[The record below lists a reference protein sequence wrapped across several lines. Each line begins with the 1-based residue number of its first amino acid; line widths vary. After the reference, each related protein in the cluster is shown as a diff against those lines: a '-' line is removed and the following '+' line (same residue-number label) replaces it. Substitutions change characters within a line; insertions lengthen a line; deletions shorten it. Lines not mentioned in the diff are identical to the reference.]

1 MKPCGATAVL
11 FFLGPGSIPMHKA
24 VAAARLAGWLFCA
37 VFANVV
43 WPQVAG
49 GWWIGFI
56 DARDRALLEIP
67 GDARACAARDAMARR
82 GIPGSAPTAP
92 LRPESQLPPG
102 ARLVFGVTDITGA
115 YAERV
120 MTRVVAITHEDEG
133 RRRALRGPCWLLA
146 EAGTDA
152 PGYRVVED
160 RLAFGTHP
168 PRALAVRAVDAGWR
182 GYGPL
187 ADAPGADARF
197 VAGAD
202 MPAAWRARV
211 SNALPAATQM
221 YGQAFTA
228 TLNPR
233 LGPESLLLIGA
244 IGGAGGTDGVTAT
257 YNTVNLIVREG
268 HDEALYQAGPSGGI
282 ERDSAASF
290 VAQVVAAV
298 DLDGDG
304 IDELVIR
311 ARYFA
316 GGNIRVLKWSGRRY
330 FEVRQTGYEGD

>member
-1 MKPCGATAVL
+1 
-11 FFLGPGSIPMHKA
+11 MHKA
-24 VAAARLAGWLFCA
+24 MAAAHLAGWLFSA
-37 VFANVV
+37 GFANVA

-56 DARDRALLEIP
+56 DARDRAFLEIP
-67 GDARACAARDAMARR
+67 GDARACAARDATARR
-82 GIPGSAPTAP
+82 GAAGSVLTTP

-115 YAERV
+115 FTERV
-120 MTRVVAITHEDEG
+120 MTRVVAIAYEDEG

-152 PGYRVVED
+152 LGYRVVED
-160 RLAFGTHP
+160 RLAFGAHP

-182 GYGPL
+182 GYGSPV
-187 ADAPGADARF
+187 DAPGADARF

-202 MPAAWRARV
+202 MPAAWRTRV
-211 SNALPAATQM
+211 SAALPGATQTH
-221 YGQAFTA
+221 GQPFTA
-228 TLNPR
+228 TLDPR
-233 LGPESLLLIGA
+233 RGPESLLLIGA
-244 IGGAGGTDGVTAT
+244 IGAVAGADGVAAT

-268 HDEALYQAGPSGGI
+268 HDAALYQAGPSGGI
-282 ERDSAASF
+282 ERNTGASF
-290 VAQVVAAV
+290 VAQVAAVV

-311 ARYFA
+311 ARYFV
-316 GGNIRVLKWSGRRY
+316 GGNLKVLKWSGSRY
-330 FEVRQTGYEGD
+330 VEARQTGYEGD